1 MSETSKSD
9 TEQSIQLKQIDLNT
23 ITKLSWIKSYRSN
36 FASLMKDVNN
46 LDNENYQSKI
56 NNVNYDLKSVEQFL
70 LEIVTKKIETE
81 TRAKCTKT

>member
-70 LEIVTKKIETE
+70 LEIVTK
-81 TRAKCTKT
+81 TRAK

>member
-81 TRAKCTKT
+81 TRAK